1 GGTTVG
7 CGKSRA
13 AALEGDTDLLPSRA
27 GRASPR
33 PPRPPLVRPRLCAPS
48 AVCPG
53 AALRDPFS
61 AGAGS
66 AVSPLAGR
74 HAPQAVRGRF
84 SLPGGVREQA
94 APGALLGLLRV
105 ALRPVLP
112 VLA

>member
-1 GGTTVG
+1 GPGGNPCAAVVEG
-7 CGKSRA
+7 CPA
-13 AALEGDTDLLPSRA
+13 VLPSA
-27 GRASPR
+27 GRRDFPR
-33 PPRPPLVRPRLCAPS
+33 QPRPPLVRPRLCAPS